1 LFLLCFLLNPVL
13 STFNL
18 NLQDMHTQCQ
28 QSTYHV
34 FTCRLI
40 FSLENS
46 HVSCY
51 VVLLLRK
58 TIYFMRALS
67 MFYIV
72 ASGLELC
79 FCFVYVKTIYFN
91 AFLLLHSPNIID
103 VLYCDVYI
111 IRFLGFVLI
120 VCFKNIRLRAHPVM
134 VQLHQLPLPP
144 R

>member
-1 LFLLCFLLNPVL
+1 MLLLCSLLNPVL
-13 STFNL
+13 STFNP
-18 NLQDMHTQCQ
+18 NLQDMHTQRQ

-67 MFYIV
+67 MLYIV
-72 ASGLELC
+72 VSGLELC
-79 FCFVYVKTIYFN
+79 LCFVCVKTIYFN

-111 IRFLGFVLI
+111 FRFLTWFCSNCL
-120 VCFKNIRLRAHPVM
+120 L
-134 VQLHQLPLPP
+134 
-144 R
+144 